1 MTDSANNSR
10 PPRTADDPR
19 SELLSRAYREAVEN
33 GGVEPARLVD
43 DAVRVA
49 AHKAVQVHSRG
60 IGAGWRRLG
69 SRRWRA
75 PLALAA
81 TVLLAV
87 GIVLRLYNTGE
98 MELGPLH
105 APPATPSVQEEPGA
119 EKEAERLQPG
129 LKEER
134 RASGARGGARSRR
147 DAPRLSGETPSS
159 GEEIAGKVGAFG
171 KDAPPP
177 AGLADN
183 VERDRRAEN
192 RTGQAAQTEAPA
204 ERQEAQP
211 APKAFPAEPNA
222 VPGARSV
229 PEPAGLQR
237 EIAPRKIPSA
247 PPADLRVSPARGQI
261 ERQADRA
268 VADPVTPASL
278 LSQRL
283 EGRPPEVWIE
293 EIRALKRAA
302 RGAEATELLAA
313 FRKKFPNFL
322 LPDDLK

>member
-1 MTDSANNSR
+1 MTDTANNSR
-10 PPRTADDPR
+10 PPRSTDDPR
-19 SELLSRAYREAVEN
+19 SEILSRAYREAVEN
-33 GGVEPARLVD
+33 AGVEPPRLVD

-49 AHKAVQVHSRG
+49 AHKAVQVHARG
-60 IGAGWRRLG
+60 VDAGWRRLG

-98 MELGPLH
+98 MELVPLH

-119 EKEAERLQPG
+119 EKKAERLQPG

-134 RASGARGGARSRR
+134 RAIGAGGARSTRE
-147 DAPRLSGETPSS
+147 APRSSGETPSL
-159 GEEIAGKVGAFG
+159 GEEIARKAEADGKNA
-171 KDAPPP
+171 APPS
-177 AGLADN
+177 GSTDN
-183 VERDRRAEN
+183 VERKRRAEN
-192 RTGQAAQTEAPA
+192 STAQAVQTEAPA

-211 APKAFPAEPNA
+211 APKAFPAAPNA

-229 PEPAGLQR
+229 PEPAAVQR
-237 EIAPRKIPSA
+237 EIAPRKIPEA
-247 PPADLRVSPARGQI
+247 PPADLRDSPPRGQI
-261 ERQADRA
+261 ERQADKA
-268 VADPVTPASL
+268 VADPVMPAPL
-278 LSQRL
+278 LSKRL

-302 RGAEATELLAA
+302 RGAEAAELLTA

>member
-1 MTDSANNSR
+1 MTDTTNNSR

-19 SELLSRAYREAVEN
+19 SEILSRAYREAVEN
-33 GGVEPARLVD
+33 AGVEPPRLVD
-43 DAVRVA
+43 DTVRVA

-60 IGAGWRRLG
+60 VDAGWRRLG

-87 GIVLRLYNTGE
+87 GIVIRLYNTGE
-98 MELGPLH
+98 MELGAPQ
-105 APPATPSVQEEPGA
+105 APPATQIVQEEPGA
-119 EKEAERLQPG
+119 EKKAEGLQPG
-129 LKEER
+129 LKQER
-134 RASGARGGARSRR
+134 RASGAGGARFRR
-147 DAPRLSGETPSS
+147 DAPRSHGDAQSS
-159 GEEIAGKVGAFG
+159 GEEIVGKAEAVGKNARPSAGF
-171 KDAPPP
+171 
-177 AGLADN
+177 ADN
-183 VERDRRAEN
+183 VERERSAEN
-192 RTGQAAQTEAPA
+192 RTGQAAQTEVPA

-211 APKAFPAEPNA
+211 APKAFPAAPNA

-229 PEPAGLQR
+229 PEPAGLRR
-237 EIAPRKIPSA
+237 EIAPRKSPEA
-247 PPADLRVSPARGQI
+247 PPADLRDSPARGQI
-261 ERQADRA
+261 ERQADKA
-268 VADPVTPASL
+268 VADPVMPAPL
-278 LSQRL
+278 LSKRL

-302 RGAEATELLAA
+302 RGAEAADLLAA

>member
-1 MTDSANNSR
+1 MTDTAKNSR
-10 PPRTADDPR
+10 SPRTADDLR
-19 SELLSRAYREAVEN
+19 SELLSRAYWEAVEN
-33 GGVEPARLVD
+33 GGVEPPRLVD

-60 IGAGWRRLG
+60 VDAGWRRLG

-98 MELGPLH
+98 MELGPPQ
-105 APPATPSVQEEPGA
+105 APLATPSVQEEPGA
-119 EKEAERLQPG
+119 ENEAERLQPG

-134 RASGARGGARSRR
+134 RANGARGARSRS
-147 DAPRLSGETPSS
+147 DAPRSSGETLGR
-159 GEEIAGKVGAFG
+159 GEEIVGRAGAVG
-171 KDAPPP
+171 KDAAPP
-177 AGLADN
+177 AGSTDN
-183 VERDRRAEN
+183 MERKRSAEN
-192 RTGQAAQTEAPA
+192 KTAQAVQTEAPA

-211 APKAFPAEPNA
+211 APNAFPAAPNA

-237 EIAPRKIPSA
+237 EIAPRKIPEA
-247 PPADLRVSPARGQI
+247 PPADLRDSPSRGQF
-261 ERQADRA
+261 ERQADKA
-268 VADPVTPASL
+268 VADPAMPVPL
-278 LSQRL
+278 LSKRL
-283 EGRPPEVWIE
+283 EGRSPEVWIE
-293 EIRALKRAA
+293 EIRGLKRAA
-302 RGAEATELLAA
+302 RGAEAAELLAA

>member
-1 MTDSANNSR
+1 MTDTANNSR
-10 PPRTADDPR
+10 PPRTADDSR

-33 GGVEPARLVD
+33 AGVEPPRLVD

-49 AHKAVQVHSRG
+49 AHKAVQVHSRSVD
-60 IGAGWRRLG
+60 AGWRRLG
-69 SRRWRA
+69 FRRWRT

-81 TVLLAV
+81 TVLLAI
-87 GIVLRLYNTGE
+87 GIVIRLYNTGE
-98 MELGPLH
+98 MELGPPH
-105 APPATPSVQEEPGA
+105 APPATQNVQEEPGA
-119 EKEAERLQPG
+119 EKKAERLQPV

-134 RASGARGGARSRR
+134 RASGVRGALSTRE
-147 DAPRLSGETPSS
+147 APRSSGETPSS
-159 GEEIAGKVGAFG
+159 GDEIAGKAGAFG
-171 KDAPPP
+171 KDAAPP
-177 AGLADN
+177 AGSTDN
-183 VERDRRAEN
+183 VERKRSAEN
-192 RTGQAAQTEAPA
+192 RTGQAVQTEAPA

-211 APKAFPAEPNA
+211 TPKAFPAAPNA

-237 EIAPRKIPSA
+237 EIAPRKIPEA
-247 PPADLRVSPARGQI
+247 PPADLRDSPARGQI
-261 ERQADRA
+261 ERQADKA
-268 VADPVTPASL
+268 VAVPVMPAPL

-302 RGAEATELLAA
+302 RGAEAAELLTA

>member
-1 MTDSANNSR
+1 MTNTANNSR

-33 GGVEPARLVD
+33 AGVEPPRLVD
-43 DAVRVA
+43 DTVRVA
-49 AHKAVQVHSRG
+49 AHKAVQVHSRSVDV
-60 IGAGWRRLG
+60 GWPRLG

-81 TVLLAV
+81 TLLLAV
-87 GIVLRLYNTGE
+87 GIVIRVYNTGE
-98 MELGPLH
+98 MELVPPQ
-105 APPATPSVQEEPGA
+105 APPATQNVQEEPGA
-119 EKEAERLQPG
+119 EKKAERLQPG

-134 RASGARGGARSRR
+134 RASGARGALSRR
-147 DAPRLSGETPSS
+147 ETPGSSGETASR
-159 GEEIAGKVGAFG
+159 GDEITGTAEAVGKNA
-171 KDAPPP
+171 APP
-177 AGLADN
+177 AGSTDN
-183 VERDRRAEN
+183 VERKRSAEN
-192 RTGQAAQTEAPA
+192 SAAQAVQTEAPA

-211 APKAFPAEPNA
+211 APKAFPAAPNA

-229 PEPAGLQR
+229 PEPAAVQR
-237 EIAPRKIPSA
+237 DLAPRKIPEA
-247 PPADLRVSPARGQI
+247 PPADLRDSPPRGQI
-261 ERQADRA
+261 ERQADKA
-268 VADPVTPASL
+268 VALPVMPAPL
-278 LSQRL
+278 LSKRL

-302 RGAEATELLAA
+302 RGAEAAELLAA

>member
-1 MTDSANNSR
+1 MTDTTNNSR
-10 PPRTADDPR
+10 SPRTADAPR
-19 SELLSRAYREAVEN
+19 SEILSRAYREAVEN
-33 GGVEPARLVD
+33 AGVEPPRLVD

-49 AHKAVQVHSRG
+49 AHKAVQMHSRG
-60 IGAGWRRLG
+60 VDAGWRRLG

-87 GIVLRLYNTGE
+87 GIVIRVYNTGE
-98 MELGPLH
+98 MELVPPQ
-105 APPATPSVQEEPGA
+105 APPATQNVQEEPGA
-119 EKEAERLQPG
+119 EKKAERLQPG

-134 RASGARGGARSRR
+134 RASGSSGALSRR
-147 DAPRLSGETPSS
+147 EAPGSSGETASR
-159 GEEIAGKVGAFG
+159 GDEIAGKAEAVGKNA
-171 KDAPPP
+171 ALP
-177 AGLADN
+177 AGSTDN
-183 VERDRRAEN
+183 VERKRSAEN
-192 RTGQAAQTEAPA
+192 RTAQAVQTEAPA

-211 APKAFPAEPNA
+211 APKAFPGAPNA

-229 PEPAGLQR
+229 PEPAAVQR
-237 EIAPRKIPSA
+237 DLAPRKIPEA
-247 PPADLRVSPARGQI
+247 PPADLRDSAARGQI
-261 ERQADRA
+261 ERQADKA
-268 VADPVTPASL
+268 VADPVMRAPL
-278 LSQRL
+278 LAKRL

-302 RGAEATELLAA
+302 RGAEAAELLAA

>member
-1 MTDSANNSR
+1 MTDTANNSR

-19 SELLSRAYREAVEN
+19 SEILSRAYREAVEN
-33 GGVEPARLVD
+33 AGVEPPRLVD

-49 AHKAVQVHSRG
+49 GHKAVQVHSRG
-60 IGAGWRRLG
+60 VDTGWRRLG

-87 GIVLRLYNTGE
+87 GIVIRVYNTGE
-98 MELGPLH
+98 MELVPPQ
-105 APPATPSVQEEPGA
+105 APPATQNVQEDPGA
-119 EKEAERLQPG
+119 EEKAERLQPE

-134 RASGARGGARSRR
+134 RASGARGALSTRE
-147 DAPRLSGETPSS
+147 APRSS
-159 GEEIAGKVGAFG
+159 GESPGRSDEITGTAEAVGKNA
-171 KDAPPP
+171 APP
-177 AGLADN
+177 AGSTDN
-183 VERDRRAEN
+183 VERKRSAEN
-192 RTGQAAQTEAPA
+192 STAQSVQTEAPA

-211 APKAFPAEPNA
+211 APKAFPAAPNA

-229 PEPAGLQR
+229 PEPAAVQR
-237 EIAPRKIPSA
+237 DLAPRKIPAA
-247 PPADLRVSPARGQI
+247 PPADLRDSAARGQI
-261 ERQADRA
+261 ERQVDKA
-268 VADPVTPASL
+268 VADPVRPAPL
-278 LSQRL
+278 LAKRL

-302 RGAEATELLAA
+302 RGAESVELLAA
-313 FRKKFPNFL
+313 FRKQFPNFI